1 MSMFRRKCARAL
13 VTGPHSQVQPPFFP
27 LWYPTL
33 IMSSSVSARLNADLL
48 EHNYSLWKRDPHAVD
63 TTWAAFFEGFELGLV
78 QPLRRDGA
86 EAAGASG
93 GRAAALSSED
103 LSFRARVANL
113 VFAYRA
119 LGHTAVWLDPL
130 SPVAPVVPGLSLE
143 AFGFSSDDLGTEVAT
158 QFFQNGQPMRLGVM
172 IERLRGIYCD
182 RIGFE
187 FAHIQNV
194 EVRDWLLGRIESR
207 LVDGGA
213 DGGVKEDVL
222 RWLVEA
228 ELFEKF
234 LHTKYVGQKRFS
246 IEGGE
251 SLLVALQS
259 IVEAGGPLGVREV
272 MMGMAHRGRLS
283 VLATFLKKPLK
294 VLLHEFSENYVPAL
308 VAGDGDVKYHLGYET
323 VRATASGHEVVIN
336 LAANPSH
343 LEAVNAVV
351 EGKTRARQRALGDM
365 TERCQVLP
373 LLVHGD
379 AAFAGQGTVAE
390 VLNLSQLQGY
400 RTGGTVHL
408 IVNNQIGFTTMPADA
423 RSSAYATDVAKMIE
437 APVFHV
443 NGDHPLEVYFASRLA
458 LEFRQKFN
466 RDVIL
471 DIYCYRK
478 YGHNEGD
485 EPAFT
490 QPHLVAKIK
499 THPSVATIFR
509 QRMLERGESTVARLD
524 AIYNDVQETLN
535 REYLDLREL
544 EAKGEGGGSFAD
556 ATVELQPEYSH
567 EPVSTGIELEQLRE
581 LGLKITEVPAEF
593 RVHPRV
599 RTTVLE
605 RRRKAA
611 EDGGPFDWANAE
623 HLAFASI
630 LTEGVSLRLSGQDS
644 RRGTFSQRHS
654 YLYDLETRE
663 RYCPLQHL
671 ASDQA
676 RYCAY
681 NSLLSEAAV
690 LGFDYGYSLLAKN
703 MLILWEAQ
711 FGDFANGAQVIIDQ
725 FLAAAESKW
734 GQPSGLVMLLPHGY
748 EGQGPEHSS
757 ARLERFLQLCAGGNM
772 QVANLTTPAQY
783 FHILRRQVKRAFRKP
798 LIIMTPKSL
807 LRDPRAVSTAAD
819 LTGDT
824 CFHEIL
830 DDDRLIAPASR
841 VTRLI
846 FCSGKVYYDLVD
858 YRAKNDIKNVAIIRL
873 EQIYPFHAERI
884 AEIVA
889 NYPRANKKWVWC
901 QEEPLNMGAWG
912 FVYPRLEKLSRGA
925 NVRYAGRDRSASTAA
940 GSKAVHTRE
949 QQQLVEEAFEV

>member
-1 MSMFRRKCARAL
+1 
-13 VTGPHSQVQPPFFP
+13 
-27 LWYPTL
+27 
-33 IMSSSVSARLNADLL
+33 MSSSVSARLNAELL
-48 EHNYSLWKRDPHAVD
+48 EHQYALWKNDPQAVD
-63 TTWAAFFEGFELGLV
+63 ATWGAFFEGFELGMV
-78 QPLRRDGA
+78 RPPRRD
-86 EAAGASG
+86 EAGATG
-93 GRAAALSSED
+93 AGARAATLSSED

-113 VFAYRA
+113 VFTYRA

-130 SPVAPVVPGLSLE
+130 SPPPALPSALNPE
-143 AFGFSSDDLGTEVAT
+143 AMGFSREDLATEVAT
-158 QFFQNGQPMRLGVM
+158 QLFRNGQPMKLGEMVSQ
-172 IERLRGIYCD
+172 LQAIYCD

-194 EVRDWLLGRIESR
+194 EVRDWLLQRIEAR
-207 LVDGGA
+207 PVDAGA
-213 DGGVKEDVL
+213 RPGEKETVL
-222 RWLVEA
+222 RWLAEA
-228 ELFEKF
+228 ELFERF
-234 LHTKYVGQKRFS
+234 LHAKYVGQKRFS

-251 SLLVALQS
+251 ALMVALQS
-259 IVEAGGPLGVREV
+259 VLERGGALGVKEIV
-272 MMGMAHRGRLS
+272 MGMAHRGRLS

-294 VLLHEFSENYVPAL
+294 VLLHEFSENYVPVL
-308 VAGDGDVKYHLGYET
+308 VAGDGDVKYHLGYQIKRT
-323 VRATASGHEVVIN
+323 TAGGQEVVVN

-351 EGKTRARQRALGDM
+351 EGKARARQRALGDM
-365 TERCQVLP
+365 TERRQVLP

-400 RTGGTVHL
+400 RTGGTIHL
-408 IVNNQIGFTTMPADA
+408 IVNNQIGFTTMPEDA

-443 NGDHPLEVYFASRLA
+443 NGDHPLEVLFAAHLA
-458 LEFRQKFN
+458 LEFRQRFN
-466 RDVIL
+466 RDVVI

-499 THPSVATIFR
+499 THPSVATLFR
-509 QRMLERGESTVARLD
+509 QRLLDRGESTTERVD

-535 REYLDLREL
+535 REYLELREL
-544 EAKGEGGGSFAD
+544 EARGEGGGSFAD

-567 EPVSTGIELEQLRE
+567 EPVTTGIDPDRLVA
-581 LGLKITEVPAEF
+581 LGRKITDVPEGF

-611 EDGGPFDWANAE
+611 AEGGPFDWANAE
-623 HLAFASI
+623 HLAFASL
-630 LTEGVSLRLSGQDS
+630 LTDGIAVRLSGQDS

-663 RYCPLQHL
+663 RHCPLQHL
-671 ASDQA
+671 APDQA

-690 LGFDYGYSLLAKN
+690 LGFDYGYSLLARN

-725 FLAAAESKW
+725 FIAAAESKW

-783 FHILRRQVKRAFRKP
+783 FHVLRRQVMRSFRKP

-807 LRDPRAVSTAAD
+807 LRDPRAVSTAQE
-819 LTGDT
+819 LTGET
-824 CFHEIL
+824 RFHEVM
-830 DDDRLIAPASR
+830 DDDRLIAAPGR
-841 VTRLI
+841 ITRLI
-846 FCSGKVYYDLVD
+846 FCSGKVYYDLLD
-858 YRAKNDIKNVAIIRL
+858 YREKNQIKNAAIIRL
-873 EQIYPFHAERI
+873 EQLYPFHADRI
-884 AEIVA
+884 AEVVA
-889 NYPRANKKWVWC
+889 RYPRANKKWVWC

-925 NVRYAGRDRSASTAA
+925 NVRYAGRDRSSSTAA

>member
-1 MSMFRRKCARAL
+1 
-13 VTGPHSQVQPPFFP
+13 
-27 LWYPTL
+27 
-33 IMSSSVSARLNADLL
+33 MSSSVSARLNADLL
-48 EHNYSLWKRDPHAVD
+48 ERQYSLWKQDPQAVD
-63 TTWAAFFEGFELGLV
+63 ATWGAFFEGFELGMA
-78 QPLRRDGA
+78 QPPRLGETTEGTGVGPR
-86 EAAGASG
+86 AGT
-93 GRAAALSSED
+93 LPSED

-113 VFAYRA
+113 VFTYRA
-119 LGHTAVWLDPL
+119 IGHTAVWLDPL
-130 SPVAPVVPGLSLE
+130 SPPPALPE
-143 AFGFSSDDLGTEVAT
+143 ALTPEAMGFTREDLATEVAT
-158 QFFQNGQPMRLGVM
+158 QFFRQGTPLLLGEM
-172 IERLRGIYCD
+172 IKELRSIYCD

-187 FAHIQNV
+187 FAHIQNA
-194 EVRDWLLGRIESR
+194 EVRDWLLERIEAR
-207 LVDGGA
+207 PVDAGA
-213 DGGVKEDVL
+213 TLQDKENVL

-228 ELFEKF
+228 ELFERF
-234 LHTKYVGQKRFS
+234 LHAKYVGQKRFS

-251 SLLVALQS
+251 SLMVALQS
-259 IVEAGGPLGVREV
+259 VLEEGAALGVREIV
-272 MMGMAHRGRLS
+272 MGMAHRGRLS
-283 VLATFLKKPLK
+283 VLAAFLKKPLK
-294 VLLHEFSENYVPAL
+294 VLLHEFSENYVPVL
-308 VAGDGDVKYHLGYET
+308 VAGDGDVKYHLGYEIT
-323 VRATASGHEVVIN
+323 RRTASGHDVVVN

-351 EGKTRARQRALGDM
+351 EGKARARQRALGD
-365 TERCQVLP
+365 TADRRQVVP

-400 RTGGTVHL
+400 RTGGTLHL

-443 NGDHPLEVYFASRLA
+443 NGDHPLEVLCASRLA

-466 RDVIL
+466 RDVVI
-471 DIYCYRK
+471 DMYCYRK

-490 QPHLVAKIK
+490 QPHLVSKIK
-499 THPSVATIFR
+499 TQPSVATLFR
-509 QRMLERGESTVARLD
+509 QRLIDRKESTTARLD

-544 EAKGEGGGSFAD
+544 EAQGEGGGSFAD
-556 ATVELQPEYSH
+556 ATVELQPEYAH
-567 EPVSTGIELEQLRE
+567 DPVVTGIDPERLRA
-581 LGLKITEVPAEF
+581 LGLKITEVPDGF

-599 RTTVLE
+599 RSTVLE

-611 EDGGPFDWANAE
+611 EEGGPFDWANAE
-623 HLAFASI
+623 HLAFASL
-630 LTEGVSLRLSGQDS
+630 LTEGIGVRLSGQDS

-654 YLYDLETRE
+654 YLYDLETRD
-663 RYCPLQHL
+663 RHCPLQHL
-671 ASDQA
+671 AQDQA

-725 FLAAAESKW
+725 FIAAAESKW
-734 GQPSGLVMLLPHGY
+734 GQPSGLVLLLPHGY

-783 FHILRRQVKRAFRKP
+783 FHLLRRQMKRPFRKP

-807 LRDPRAVSTAAD
+807 LRDPRAVSTAVEM
-819 LTGDT
+819 TGDT
-824 CFHEIL
+824 RFHEVL
-830 DDDRLIAPASR
+830 DDDRLIAAPSR
-841 VTRLI
+841 ITRLI
-846 FCSGKVYYDLVD
+846 FCSGKVYYDLRT
-858 YRAKNDIKNVAIIRL
+858 YREEQKIKNVAIIRL
-873 EQIYPFHAERI
+873 EQIYPFHADRI

-889 NYPRANKKWVWC
+889 HYPRANKKWVWC

-949 QQQLVEEAFEV
+949 QQRLVEEAFEV

>member
-1 MSMFRRKCARAL
+1 
-13 VTGPHSQVQPPFFP
+13 
-27 LWYPTL
+27 
-33 IMSSSVSARLNADLL
+33 MSSSVSARLNADLL
-48 EHNYSLWKRDPHAVD
+48 EQNYQLWKNDPGAVD
-63 TTWAAFFEGFELGLV
+63 ATWGAFFEGFELGLV
-78 QPLRRDGA
+78 QPPRRE
-86 EAAGASG
+86 EAAGGPAG
-93 GRAAALSSED
+93 ARAGTLPSED

-113 VFAYRA
+113 IFSYRA
-119 LGHTAVWLDPL
+119 LGHTAVCLDPL
-130 SPVAPVVPGLSLE
+130 SPAPPLPPALTPE
-143 AFGFSSDDLGTEVAT
+143 ALGFSSADLATEVAT
-158 QFFQNGQPMRLGVM
+158 QFFRNGQPMRLGEM
-172 IERLRGIYCD
+172 IAQLRTIYCD

-207 LVDGGA
+207 PAEAGA
-213 DGGVKEDVL
+213 DQATKENVL
-222 RWLVEA
+222 RWLAEA

-234 LHTKYVGQKRFS
+234 LHAKYVGQKRFS

-251 SLLVALQS
+251 ALMVSLQS
-259 IVEAGGPLGVREV
+259 ILEQGGPQGVREI

-294 VLLHEFSENYVPAL
+294 VLLHEFSENYVPVL
-308 VAGDGDVKYHLGYET
+308 VAGDGDVKYHLGYEI
-323 VRATASGHEVVIN
+323 VRRTASGHEVVVN

-351 EGKTRARQRALGDM
+351 EGKARARQRALGDM
-365 TERCQVLP
+365 TERRQVLP
-373 LLVHGD
+373 VLVHGD

-400 RTGGTVHL
+400 RTGGTLHL

-443 NGDHPLEVYFASRLA
+443 NGDHPLEVLFVSQLA

-466 RDVIL
+466 RDVII

-499 THPSVATIFR
+499 THPSVATLFR
-509 QRMLERGESTVARLD
+509 QRLLDRGESTVERLD

-535 REYLDLREL
+535 REYLDLREI

-556 ATVELQPEYSH
+556 ATVEHQPEYAH
-567 EPVSTGIELEQLRE
+567 DPVVTGIPPETLRA
-581 LGLKITEVPAEF
+581 LGEKITEVPEGF

-599 RTTVLE
+599 RSTVLE

-611 EDGGPFDWANAE
+611 QEGGPFDWANAE
-623 HLAFASI
+623 HLALASL
-630 LTEGVSLRLSGQDS
+630 LTEGTAVRLSGQDS

-654 YLYDLETRE
+654 YLYDLESRE
-663 RYCPLQHL
+663 RHCPLQHL
-671 ASDQA
+671 APDQA

-734 GQPSGLVMLLPHGY
+734 GQPSGLVLLLPHGY

-772 QVANLTTPAQY
+772 QVANLTSPAQY
-783 FHILRRQVKRAFRKP
+783 FHLLRRQVKRPFRKP
-798 LIIMTPKSL
+798 LVIMTPKSL
-807 LRDPRAVSTAAD
+807 LRDPRAVSTAAEM
-819 LTGDT
+819 TGET
-824 CFHEIL
+824 RFHEVL
-830 DDDRLIAPASR
+830 DDDRLIAAPSR
-841 VTRLI
+841 ITRLI
-846 FCSGKVYYDLVD
+846 FCSGKVYYDLLD
-858 YRAKNDIKNVAIIRL
+858 YREKNQVKNVAIIRL
-873 EQIYPFHAERI
+873 EQIYPFHADAI
-884 AEIVA
+884 AEIVTR
-889 NYPRANKKWVWC
+889 YPRANKKWVWC

>member
-1 MSMFRRKCARAL
+1 
-13 VTGPHSQVQPPFFP
+13 
-27 LWYPTL
+27 
-33 IMSSSVSARLNADLL
+33 MSSSVSARLNADLL
-48 EHNYSLWKRDPHAVD
+48 EHTYSLWKQDPRSVD
-63 TTWAAFFEGFELGLV
+63 ATWGAFFEGFELGLV
-78 QPLRRDGA
+78 PPPRG
-86 EAAGASG
+86 EAAPADGGAGRSG
-93 GRAAALSSED
+93 TLSSED
-103 LSFRARVANL
+103 LSFRAKVANL
-113 VFAYRA
+113 VFTYRA

-130 SPVAPVVPGLSLE
+130 SAAAPVQPALTPE
-143 AFGFSSDDLGTEVAT
+143 ALGFSREDLAAEVAT
-158 QFFQNGQPMRLGVM
+158 HFFQNGQAMKLGDM
-172 IERLRGIYCD
+172 IERLRAIYCD

-187 FAHIQNV
+187 FAHIQNA
-194 EVRDWLLGRIESR
+194 EVRDWLLGRIEAR
-207 LVDGGA
+207 PAEAGA
-213 DGGVKEDVL
+213 DQEAKENVL

-234 LHTKYVGQKRFS
+234 LHAKYVGQKRFS

-251 SLLVALQS
+251 SLVVALQS
-259 IVEAGGPLGVREV
+259 ILESGATQGVREI

-294 VLLHEFSENYVPAL
+294 VLLHEFSENYVPVL
-308 VAGDGDVKYHLGYET
+308 VAGDGDVKYHLGYEIT
-323 VRATASGHEVVIN
+323 RRTASGHEVVVN

-351 EGKTRARQRALGDM
+351 EGKARARQRALGDM
-365 TERCQVLP
+365 TDRRQVLP

-400 RTGGTVHL
+400 RTGGTIHL

-443 NGDHPLEVYFASRLA
+443 NGDHPLEVLLVSQLA

-499 THPSVATIFR
+499 THPSVATLFR
-509 QRMLERGESTVARLD
+509 QRLLERKESTVERLD

-535 REYLDLREL
+535 HEYLDLREI
-544 EAKGEGGGSFAD
+544 EARGEGGGSFAD
-556 ATVELQPEYSH
+556 ATIELQPEYAH
-567 EPVSTGIELEQLRE
+567 DPVVTGIPAERLRA
-581 LGLKITEVPAEF
+581 LGTKITEVPSAF

-611 EDGGPFDWANAE
+611 EEGGPFDWANAE
-623 HLAFASI
+623 HLAFASL
-630 LTEGVSLRLSGQDS
+630 LTDGTALRLSGQDS

-663 RYCPLQHL
+663 RHCPLQHL
-671 ASDQA
+671 APDQA

-783 FHILRRQVKRAFRKP
+783 FHLLRRQVKRPFRKP

-824 CFHEIL
+824 RFHEVL
-830 DDDRLIAPASR
+830 DDDRLIAAPGR
-841 VTRLI
+841 ITRLI
-846 FCSGKVYYDLVD
+846 FCSGKVYYDLLD
-858 YRAKNDIKNVAIIRL
+858 YREKHQINNVAIIRL
-873 EQIYPFHAERI
+873 EQIYPFHADRLS
-884 AEIVA
+884 EIVA

-912 FVYPRLEKLSRGA
+912 FVYPRLEKLSCGA

>member
-1 MSMFRRKCARAL
+1 
-13 VTGPHSQVQPPFFP
+13 
-27 LWYPTL
+27 
-33 IMSSSVSARLNADLL
+33 MSSSVSARLNADLL
-48 EHNYSLWKRDPHAVD
+48 ESQYALWKDNPQSVD
-63 TTWAAFFEGFELGLV
+63 ATWGAFFEGFELGLV
-78 QPLRRDGA
+78 QPPRR
-86 EAAGASG
+86 EESTAAGV
-93 GRAAALSSED
+93 RAATLSSED

-113 VFAYRA
+113 VFTYRA
-119 LGHTAVWLDPL
+119 IGHTAVWLDPL
-130 SPVAPVVPGLSLE
+130 SPPAPLPAALTPESM
-143 AFGFSSDDLGTEVAT
+143 GFTREDLATEVAT
-158 QFFQNGQPMRLGVM
+158 QFFRNGQPMVLGEMV
-172 IERLRGIYCD
+172 RQLQAIYCD

-187 FAHIQNV
+187 FAHIQNAG
-194 EVRDWLLGRIESR
+194 VRDWLLGRIESR
-207 LVDGGA
+207 PVDAGA
-213 DGGVKEDVL
+213 GAADKENVL

-228 ELFEKF
+228 ESFEKF
-234 LHTKYVGQKRFS
+234 LHAKYVGQKRFS

-251 SLLVALQS
+251 SLMVALQS
-259 IVEAGGPLGVREV
+259 VLEAGGPQGVKEIV
-272 MMGMAHRGRLS
+272 MGMAHRGRLS
-283 VLATFLKKPLK
+283 VLAAFLKKPLK
-294 VLLHEFSENYVPAL
+294 VLLHEFSENYVPVL
-308 VAGDGDVKYHLGYET
+308 VAGDGDVKYHLGYEIT
-323 VRATASGHEVVIN
+323 RRTATGHEVVVN

-351 EGKTRARQRALGDM
+351 EGKARARQRALGDM
-365 TERCQVLP
+365 TERRQVLP

-400 RTGGTVHL
+400 RTGGTLHL

-443 NGDHPLEVYFASRLA
+443 NGDHPLEVLFVSQLA

-466 RDVIL
+466 RDVII

-499 THPSVATIFR
+499 THPSVATLFR
-509 QRMLERGESTVARLD
+509 QRLLERGESTTERVD

-544 EAKGEGGGSFAD
+544 ESKGEGGGSFAD

-567 EPVSTGIELEQLRE
+567 DPVLTGITPERLRE
-581 LGLKITEVPAEF
+581 LGVKITEVPDGF

-599 RTTVLE
+599 RSTVLE

-611 EDGGPFDWANAE
+611 EEGGPFDWANAE
-623 HLAFASI
+623 HLALASL
-630 LTEGVSLRLSGQDS
+630 LTEGTAVRLSGQDS

-663 RYCPLQHL
+663 RHCPLQHL
-671 ASDQA
+671 SPDQA

-725 FLAAAESKW
+725 FIAAAESKW

-783 FHILRRQVKRAFRKP
+783 FHLLRRQVKRPFRKP
-798 LIIMTPKSL
+798 LVIMTPKSL
-807 LRDPRAVSTAAD
+807 LRDPRAVSTAVEM
-819 LTGDT
+819 TGET
-824 CFHEIL
+824 RFHEVL
-830 DDDRLIAPASR
+830 DDDRLIAAPSR
-841 VTRLI
+841 ITRLI
-846 FCSGKVYYDLVD
+846 FCSGKVYYDLLD
-858 YRAKNDIKNVAIIRL
+858 YREKNQVKNVALIRL
-873 EQIYPFHAERI
+873 EQIYPFHADRI

-889 NYPRANKKWVWC
+889 RYPRANKKWVWC

>member
-1 MSMFRRKCARAL
+1 
-13 VTGPHSQVQPPFFP
+13 
-27 LWYPTL
+27 
-33 IMSSSVSARLNADLL
+33 MSSSVSARLHADLL
-48 EHNYSLWKRDPHAVD
+48 ESQYALWKQNPAAVD
-63 TTWAAFFEGFELGLV
+63 PSWGAFFEGFELGLA
-78 QPLRRDGA
+78 QPPRRDDGA
-86 EAAGASG
+86 GSPAP
-93 GRAAALSSED
+93 RAATLSSED

-113 VFAYRA
+113 VFTYRA
-119 LGHTAVWLDPL
+119 IGHTAVWLDPL
-130 SPVAPVVPGLSLE
+130 NPAPPLPAVLSPE
-143 AFGFSSDDLGTEVAT
+143 AMGFTAQDMATEVAT
-158 QFFQNGQPMRLGVM
+158 QFFRNGQPMRLADMVVQ
-172 IERLRGIYCD
+172 LQAIYAD

-187 FAHIQNV
+187 FAHIQNA
-194 EVRDWLLGRIESR
+194 EVRDWLLERIESR
-207 LVDGGA
+207 PVDAGA
-213 DGGVKEDVL
+213 DPAEKENVL

-228 ELFEKF
+228 ESFEKF
-234 LHTKYVGQKRFS
+234 LHAKYVGQKRFS

-251 SLLVALQS
+251 SLMVALQA
-259 IVEAGGPLGVREV
+259 VLETGGSQGVRQIV
-272 MMGMAHRGRLS
+272 MGMAHRGRLS
-283 VLATFLKKPLK
+283 VLAGFLKKPLK
-294 VLLHEFSENYVPAL
+294 VLLHEFSENYVPVL
-308 VAGDGDVKYHLGYET
+308 VAGDGDVKYHLGYEIT
-323 VRATASGHEVVIN
+323 RRTATGHDVVVN

-351 EGKTRARQRALGDM
+351 EGKARALQRAMGDM
-365 TERCQVLP
+365 NERRQVLP

-400 RTGGTVHL
+400 RTGGTVHI

-443 NGDHPLEVYFASRLA
+443 NGDHPLEVLFVSRLA
-458 LEFRQKFN
+458 LEFRQRFH
-466 RDVIL
+466 RDVVI

-499 THPSVATIFR
+499 THPSVATLFR
-509 QRMLERGESTVARLD
+509 QRLLERGESTVERVD
-524 AIYNDVQETLN
+524 ALYHEVQETLN

-567 EPVSTGIELEQLRE
+567 DPVVTGITPEKLRE
-581 LGLKITEVPAEF
+581 LGLRITEVPEGF

-605 RRRKAA
+605 RRRRAA
-611 EDGGPFDWANAE
+611 EDGGPFDWAHAE
-623 HLAFASI
+623 HLAFASL
-630 LTEGVSLRLSGQDS
+630 LTEGTAVRLSGQDS

-654 YLYDLETRE
+654 YLYDFETRE
-663 RYCPLQHL
+663 RHCPLQHL
-671 ASDQA
+671 APDQA

-783 FHILRRQVKRAFRKP
+783 FHLLRRQMKRPFRKP
-798 LIIMTPKSL
+798 LVIMTPKSL
-807 LRDPRAVSTAAD
+807 LRDPRAVSTAPE
-819 LTGDT
+819 LTGET
-824 CFHEIL
+824 RFHEVL
-830 DDDRLIAPASR
+830 DDDRLIAAPSR
-841 VTRLI
+841 ITRLI
-846 FCSGKVYYDLVD
+846 FCSGKVYYDLLE
-858 YRAKNDIKNVAIIRL
+858 YRERHQVKNVALIRL
-873 EQIYPFHAERI
+873 EQIYPFHADRI

-889 NYPRANKKWVWC
+889 RYPRAHKKWVWC

-912 FVYPRLEKLSRGA
+912 FVYPRLETLSGRA

-949 QQQLVEEAFEV
+949 QQRLVEAAFEV

>member
-1 MSMFRRKCARAL
+1 
-13 VTGPHSQVQPPFFP
+13 
-27 LWYPTL
+27 
-33 IMSSSVSARLNADLL
+33 MSSSVSARLNADLL
-48 EHNYSLWKRDPHAVD
+48 ERQYSLWKQDPQAVD
-63 TTWAAFFEGFELGLV
+63 ATWGAFFEGFELGMA
-78 QPLRRDGA
+78 QPPRRGEATEGA
-86 EAAGASG
+86 GVGPRAGT
-93 GRAAALSSED
+93 LPSED

-113 VFAYRA
+113 VFTYRA
-119 LGHTAVWLDPL
+119 IGHTAVWLDPL
-130 SPVAPVVPGLSLE
+130 SPPPALPAALTPE
-143 AFGFSSDDLGTEVAT
+143 AMGFTREDLATEVAT
-158 QFFQNGQPMRLGVM
+158 KFFRHGKPMLLGEM
-172 IERLRGIYCD
+172 IDELRSIYCD

-187 FAHIQNV
+187 FAHIQNA
-194 EVRDWLLGRIESR
+194 EVRDWLLERIEAR
-207 LVDGGA
+207 PVDAGA
-213 DGGVKEDVL
+213 TPQYKEAVL

-228 ELFEKF
+228 ELFERF
-234 LHTKYVGQKRFS
+234 LHAKYVGQKRFS

-251 SLLVALQS
+251 SLMVALQS
-259 IVEAGGPLGVREV
+259 VLEEGGALGVREIV
-272 MMGMAHRGRLS
+272 MGMAHRGRLS
-283 VLATFLKKPLK
+283 VLAAFLKKPLK
-294 VLLHEFSENYVPAL
+294 VLLHEFSENYVPVL
-308 VAGDGDVKYHLGYET
+308 VAGDGDVKYHLGYEIT
-323 VRATASGHEVVIN
+323 RRTASGHDVIVN

-351 EGKTRARQRALGDM
+351 EGKVRARQRALGD
-365 TERCQVLP
+365 TADRRQVVP

-400 RTGGTVHL
+400 RTGGTLHL

-443 NGDHPLEVYFASRLA
+443 NGDHPLEVLFASRLA

-466 RDVIL
+466 RDVVI
-471 DIYCYRK
+471 DMYCYRK

-490 QPHLVAKIK
+490 QPHLVSKIK
-499 THPSVATIFR
+499 TQPSVATLFR
-509 QRMLERGESTVARLD
+509 QRLIDRQESTTARLD
-524 AIYNDVQETLN
+524 AVYNDVQETLN

-556 ATVELQPEYSH
+556 ATAELQPEYAH
-567 EPVSTGIELEQLRE
+567 DPVVTGIDPERLRA
-581 LGLKITEVPAEF
+581 LGLRITEVPDGF

-599 RTTVLE
+599 RSTVLH

-623 HLAFASI
+623 HLAFASL
-630 LTEGVSLRLSGQDS
+630 LTEGIGVRLSGQDS

-654 YLYDLETRE
+654 YLYDLETRD

-671 ASDQA
+671 APDQA

-725 FLAAAESKW
+725 FIAAAESKW
-734 GQPSGLVMLLPHGY
+734 GQPSGLVLLLPHGY

-783 FHILRRQVKRAFRKP
+783 FHLLRRQMKRPFRKP

-807 LRDPRAVSTAAD
+807 LRDPRAVSTAEEM
-819 LTGDT
+819 TGET
-824 CFHEIL
+824 RFHEVL
-830 DDDRLIAPASR
+830 DDDRPIAAPSR
-841 VTRLI
+841 ITRLI
-846 FCSGKVYYDLVD
+846 FCSGKVYYDLQD
-858 YRAKNDIKNVAIIRL
+858 YREENKIKNVALIRL
-873 EQIYPFHAERI
+873 EQIYPFHADRI

-889 NYPRANKKWVWC
+889 HYPRANKKWVWC

-949 QQQLVEEAFEV
+949 QQRLVEEAFSV